1 METTREKQKAYRERV
16 AALHQQGGPERL
28 EKQHAK
34 GKLSARERLT
44 LLFDEGSF
52 HEIDGFVTHRARD
65 FGLEGKEIAA
75 DGVVTGF
82 GLVEGRTVYAFSQDF
97 TSAGGTL
104 GEMHARK
111 ICKIMDL
118 ALKAG
123 CPIIGLNDS
132 GGARIQEGVDALAG
146 YGEVFF
152 RNSCA
157 SGVVPQISAIMG
169 PCAGGAVYSPA
180 LTDFVYMVRRSSY
193 MFITGPR
200 VIKQVTG
207 EEYDNESLGGA
218 DIHAVASG
226 VCHMAVDSDEEC
238 LAGIRHLLGYLPANN
253 MSDPPYIQTEDP
265 IGRPC
270 PELDSIIPDSTQQS
284 YDVRAVMDSLFDID
298 SILEMQP
305 LFAPNLVTAFARL
318 GGISVGIIA
327 NQPQHLAGCLDV
339 NASDKASR
347 FVRFCDAFNIPLITL
362 VDVPGFLPGGDQEH
376 GGIIRHGAKMLW
388 SYSEATVPKITLIL
402 RKDYGGSYLA
412 MCARQ
417 QGADFTF
424 AWPTAEIA
432 VMGAEGAVEVL
443 FSGDIKNAE
452 DPAATRAEKLN
463 EYREAFYSPY
473 RAAARSYIDNV
484 IMPSQSRVV
493 LHQAL
498 TAMSNKRE
506 VRPPRKHGNIPL

>member
-1 METTREKQKAYRERV
+1 MGATQDKHQDFLSRTRKLRE
-16 AALHQQGGPERL
+16 QGGPAKVD
-28 EKQHAK
+28 KQHQK
-34 GKLSARERLT
+34 GKLTARERLA
-44 LLFDEGSF
+44 LLFDEGRF
-52 HEIDGFVTHRARD
+52 TEVDGFVTHRAD
-65 FGLEGKEIAA
+65 TFGMAGKEISA
-75 DGVVTGF
+75 DGVISGF
-82 GLVEGRTVYAFSQDF
+82 GNVNDVTTYAFAQDF
-97 TSAGGTL
+97 TASGGTL
-104 GEMHARK
+104 GEMHAKK

-123 CPIIGLNDS
+123 SPIVGLNDS

-146 YGEVFF
+146 YGDVFF

-157 SGVVPQISAIMG
+157 SGVIPQISAIMG

-193 MFITGPR
+193 MFITGPK

-207 EEYDNESLGGA
+207 EDYDNESLGGA
-218 DIHAVASG
+218 DVHASVSG
-226 VCHMAVDSDEEC
+226 VCHMVAASDAEC
-238 LAGIRHLLGYLPANN
+238 IADIRRLLSYLPSNN
-253 MSDPPYIQTEDP
+253 LSDPPFVPTEDSVD
-265 IGRPC
+265 RAC
-270 PELDSIIPDSTQQS
+270 PSLDAFIPDNPRQG
-284 YDVRAVMDSLFDID
+284 YDVREVVATIMDQD
-298 SILEMQP
+298 SFLEMQP
-305 LFAPNLVTAFARL
+305 AFAPNLVTAFARL
-318 GGISVGIIA
+318 GGRPVGIVA

-347 FVRFCDAFNIPLITL
+347 FVRFCDSFNIPLITM
-362 VDVPGFLPGGDQEH
+362 VDVPGFLPGADQEH

-388 SYSEATVPKITLIL
+388 SYSEATVPKLTLIL

-443 FSGDIKNAE
+443 YASEIKGAD
-452 DPAATRAEKLN
+452 DPKQMRQEKLA

-473 RAAARSYIDNV
+473 TAAARSYIDGV
-484 IMPSQSRVV
+484 IMPSESRAV
-493 LHQAL
+493 LHRAL
-498 TAMSNKRE
+498 VAMSNKRE